1 MGSRKFLRFLHGYQ
15 LQLAGGVLLRSCQI
29 ESIGD
34 LETRTLGCRLTD
46 ICLGQGQ
53 LQVLDNLHIDGSYW
67 LDIGLDALLDD
78 TVLGQLLLNSFGSTS
93 FNKLVLVDNLFKL
106 FVLLVGLIQ
115 LLLAGQELELQFVD
129 LLLHPLA
136 RFLGLLRLELG
147 LETEVKL
154 LSVTLLERVVAF
166 FNGTDRSF
174 FVEGILER

>member
-1 MGSRKFLRFLHGYQ
+1 M
-15 LQLAGGVLLRSCQI
+15 
-29 ESIGD
+29 
-34 LETRTLGCRLTD
+34 D
-46 ICLGQGQ
+46 I
-53 LQVLDNLHIDGSYW
+53 S
-67 LDIGLDALLDD
+67 LDALLDD